1 MPNSKQRKAKRETK
15 PNKYIAEGGFDI
27 PFLIIVL
34 VLITIGLV
42 MLFSASYTYAYYN
55 KNGDSTFFFKRQ
67 LIFAVFGIFVMFI
80 VSKIKYEYFKPLA
93 LILLPISYLLLL
105 VVLVLPPPAGFED
118 FHRWII
124 IPGLGSFQ
132 PSEVA
137 KLSLILF
144 LAWNIDKNYKAISTR
159 QLSTAKFA
167 VGFNQ
172 NRNSRIKIYKS
183 TNYAFLYLLVVGS
196 MCALVYLENHVS
208 GTVLIF
214 LLGMMMIFLGGFNKK
229 WFVIAAVAVV
239 LVGSIVVLKPSIL
252 PEHASVRITAWLDKD
267 FDPMGKRWQ
276 TNQALYAI
284 GSGGFFGV
292 GLGNSKQKHLY
303 VSEPQNDFIFSIVCE
318 ELGFVGATVIIILFI
333 LLVWRGFVIAM
344 KAKDRFG
351 ALLAMGL
358 VFQIGLQAA
367 LNIAVVTDTI
377 PNTGISLP
385 FFSYGGTSLLM
396 LITEMGMV
404 LSISRYSRISKA

>member
-1 MPNSKQRKAKRETK
+1 MPKTKRKKQEK
-15 PNKYIAEGGFDI
+15 PNKYLAQGGFDV

-34 VLITIGLV
+34 ILLTIGLV

-55 KNGDSTFFFKRQ
+55 RGQSAFFFKRQ
-67 LIFAVFGIFVMFI
+67 LIFAIVGLFVMFV
-80 VSKIKYEYFKPLA
+80 VSKIRYEYFKLLA
-93 LILLPISYLLLL
+93 TILLPLSYLLLV
-105 VVLVLPPPAGFED
+105 VVLIIPPPPGYED
-118 FHRWII
+118 FHRWIT
-124 IPGLGSFQ
+124 IPGFGTFQ

-137 KLSLILF
+137 KLGLILF
-144 LAWNIDKNYKAISTR
+144 LAWSIDKNYKAINSR

-172 NRNSRIKIYKS
+172 NKNSKIKIYSS
-183 TNYAFLYLLVVGS
+183 TTYGLLYLFVIGS

-208 GTVLIF
+208 GTVLLFALGVMMLF
-214 LLGMMMIFLGGFNKK
+214 LAGFDKK
-229 WFVIAAVAVV
+229 WFVIATVFVV
-239 LVGSIVVLKPSIL
+239 VVSAFIILNPDKLPS
-252 PEHASVRITAWLDKD
+252 HASYRINAWLDKD
-267 FDPMGKRWQ
+267 FDPRGVRWQ

-284 GSGGFFGV
+284 GSGGFFGA

-318 ELGFVGATVIIILFI
+318 ELGFVGATVIIILFM

-344 KAKDRFG
+344 RAKDRFG

-358 VFQIGLQAA
+358 VFQVGLQAA

-404 LSISRYSRISKA
+404 LSISRYSRISKS